1 MSGKEPKV
9 GLTPSEGGKTEGTLS
24 LSLSAKPCP
33 SPCPLSEEE
42 AICVQVD
49 ADKEEEKV
57 VLIIFSS
64 PAPSVLLTTVGV
76 GEVLRGM
83 TIAVAVAVAVVVT
96 VTSFFSPSGP
106 DGTSSA
112 SSQAHIALTSVG
124 EWLCSGVEGAEGELL
139 KGERESE
146 PLIVFLSFSLPVARS
161 RPFSLSLSL
170 KVSLS

>member
-9 GLTPSEGGKTEGTLS
+9 GLTPSEGGKAEGTLS

-83 TIAVAVAVAVVVT
+83 TIAVAVAVVVV
-96 VTSFFSPSGP
+96 VMSFFSPSGP

-112 SSQAHIALTSVG
+112 SSQAQIALTSVG

-146 PLIVFLSFSLPVARS
+146 PLIVFLSFSLPVTRS